1 MALDFFLKKVLI
13 KKIQFPCS
21 AVPSANLPQ
30 KARAR
35 CVKGGEN
42 IALSKN
48 FFRIFSGKGLTERKA
63 NVLLEIFPL
72 AGSGSLKFTLCD

>member
-1 MALDFFLKKVLI
+1 MFRDPFGKSLAE
-13 KKIQFPCS
+13 S
-21 AVPSANLPQ
+21 A
-30 KARAR
+30 
-35 CVKGGEN
+35 GEVREGRRN